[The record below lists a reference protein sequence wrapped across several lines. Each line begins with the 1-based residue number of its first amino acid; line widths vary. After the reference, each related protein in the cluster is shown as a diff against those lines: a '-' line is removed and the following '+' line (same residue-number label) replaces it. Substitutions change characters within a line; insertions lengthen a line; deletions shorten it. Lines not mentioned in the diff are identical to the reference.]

1 MGKRSEDK
9 KCQNTENHIQR
20 YVIACREGEF
30 YDFNINNFDFVLN
43 KHLFL
48 DPAYFPGKTKK

>member
-9 KCQNTENHIQR
+9 KCQNTENHIHIQR

-30 YDFNINNFDFVLN
+30 YDFNINNLDFVLN
-43 KHLFL
+43 
-48 DPAYFPGKTKK
+48 